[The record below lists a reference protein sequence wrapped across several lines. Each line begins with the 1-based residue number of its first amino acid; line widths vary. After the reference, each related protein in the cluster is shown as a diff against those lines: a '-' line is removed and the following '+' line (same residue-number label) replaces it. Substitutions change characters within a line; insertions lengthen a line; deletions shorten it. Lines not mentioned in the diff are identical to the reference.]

1 MPGGIIISQ
10 KCTKNHDHM
19 LDCSC
24 DMARDGH
31 NTYFSFWAIFC
42 PFTPPNRPKNK
53 NFKKMKKKNTW
64 RYHNL
69 TPVY

>member
-42 PFTPPNRPKNK
+42 PFTPLTDQKTK
-53 NFKKMKKKNTW
+53 TSKK
-64 RYHNL
+64 
-69 TPVY
+69 